1 MEDPDGQPATP
12 RGHRDDVTGWDDVS
26 VWAAAGLLGGL
37 LAMVDPVPY
46 VRDIVRGT
54 TRPHCGTWLI
64 WSTLGCT
71 ALASQ
76 WAGGGGWSLV
86 VLTVQAVS
94 TTLVFVLSTWR
105 GVGGVS
111 PAELALLGVAGLG
124 VAGWAVSSQPVVAT
138 VCVLVADAVGVVLML
153 PKTWRDPWSETA
165 STFALA
171 AGSGV
176 LGTVAVGELAGD
188 LLLYPAYFAV
198 VNAVTAGVILGRRR
212 SLVARP
218 SVSPDAELA
227 AR

>member
-1 MEDPDGQPATP
+1 
-12 RGHRDDVTGWDDVS
+12 V
-26 VWAAAGLLGGL
+26 
-37 LAMVDPVPY
+37 
-46 VRDIVRGT
+46 
-54 TRPHCGTWLI
+54 
-64 WSTLGCT
+64 
-71 ALASQ
+71 
-76 WAGGGGWSLV
+76 GGGGWSLV

-176 LGTVAVGELAGD
+176 LGHH
-188 LLLYPAYFAV
+188 
-198 VNAVTAGVILGRRR
+198 RRR
-212 SLVARP
+212 CGHGRPAAVPGLLRAGECSHGGGDPRAAQVAGGRGDP
-218 SVSPDAELA
+218 PWPL
-227 AR
+227 RR